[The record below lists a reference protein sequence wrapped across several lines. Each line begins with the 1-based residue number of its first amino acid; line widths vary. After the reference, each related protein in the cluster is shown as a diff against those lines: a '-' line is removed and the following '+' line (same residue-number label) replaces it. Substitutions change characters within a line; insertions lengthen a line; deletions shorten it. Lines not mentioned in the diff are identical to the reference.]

1 MSPFIIP
8 PFSKNVELIQTQR
21 DLARDSP
28 IAVPNEPF
36 ISPAFHDVQKYLL
49 KELECKVLDELAPYL
64 YIFAKR
70 RASHVDTLHE
80 YDSTQRTVT
89 VSENPGLHLVRNY
102 HVVYCKPI
110 PHCLLNYD
118 FWTRYLTSPTSSFP
132 ISDSLHKETQSPAS
146 STSPQDLTTECKA
159 SLGLLRSYT
168 FLITHESDFNVA
180 RRVGL
185 IPSTVSYTQFQHF
198 IEPFKRIPDSAVSPR
213 YHYGHIRLTRLNLA
227 VRLLRPRALGKTF
240 PWSYDTMH
248 WHAGQF
254 VGRFAAPLL
263 FFFASLTLVLSSMQ
277 VGLAAKPVED
287 SAHWELLAV
296 VSLWFSV
303 AILFGIV
310 AVAGAVVVG
319 IGGYAF
325 NRMLVGQIVQRK
337 WVGKNR
343 AGGVDA

>member
-1 MSPFIIP
+1 M
-8 PFSKNVELIQTQR
+8 
-21 DLARDSP
+21 
-28 IAVPNEPF
+28 
-36 ISPAFHDVQKYLL
+36 
-49 KELECKVLDELAPYL
+49 
-64 YIFAKR
+64 
-70 RASHVDTLHE
+70 
-80 YDSTQRTVT
+80 
-89 VSENPGLHLVRNY
+89 
-102 HVVYCKPI
+102 
-110 PHCLLNYD
+110 
-118 FWTRYLTSPTSSFP
+118 
-132 ISDSLHKETQSPAS
+132 SDSFSKETQSPAS
-146 STSPQDLTTECKA
+146 STSTHSLSTECKA

-185 IPSTVSYTQFQHF
+185 IPTTVSYTQFQHF
-198 IEPFKRIPDSAVSPR
+198 IQPFKHIPDSAVSPR

-240 PWSYDTMH
+240 PWSYDKMH

-277 VGLAAKPVED
+277 VGLAAKPMED
-287 SAHWELLAV
+287 SAHWEVLAV

-310 AVAGAVVVG
+310 AVAVAVVVG

-337 WVGKNR
+337 WVGRNGV
-343 AGGVDA
+343 GGGDA